1 MVFGTYKKAN
11 ILVVDD
17 INSNLIILT
26 EIIRNAGYIARP
38 VTDAKQA
45 MSAIDTL
52 LPNLIILDI
61 SMPDISGFEFCT
73 WLRNNPKTRDIP
85 IIFISTY
92 YSKEDKIK
100 CFQMGAVDYIV
111 KPFDIDEVTTRINT
125 QLKIY
130 KMQQELETYNK
141 SLYKI
146 ISGQIFKI
154 NEEQKNIMNAL
165 TKLIE
170 LHDRRVNY
178 LGRIGKESRLLAMG
192 MQLTLRFR
200 DEISSSFI
208 DSIELAAQLYDIGK
222 IAIRDSILLKN
233 CSELTHE
240 ELEILK
246 SHTTIG
252 ANTLMDIFDKNAQNQ
267 FGRMAINIAW
277 AHHENW
283 DGSGYPRGLSGT
295 DIPLCARIVHL
306 VHTYDALT
314 NGRGYERHYSHEESV
329 EIINMESGSK
339 FDPEIVKVFNK
350 LHRQFKIAQEIMSY
364 KS

>member
-1 MVFGTYKKAN
+1 MVCDKKAN

-17 INSNLIILT
+17 ISSNLIILT

-73 WLRNNPKTRDIP
+73 WLKDNPKTREIP

-92 YSKEDKIK
+92 YSKADQIK
-100 CFQMGAVDYIV
+100 CFQLGAVDYIS
-111 KPFDIDEVTTRINT
+111 KPFDFDEVTTRINT

-130 KMQQELETYNK
+130 KMQQELEAYNK

-146 ISGQIFKI
+146 ISGQLLRI
-154 NEEQKNIMNAL
+154 NEDQKNIMNAL

-170 LHDRRVNY
+170 VHDNRVNY
-178 LGRIGKESRLLAMG
+178 LHRIGKNSRLLAMG
-192 MQLTLRFR
+192 MQLTSRFR

-208 DSIELAAQLYDIGK
+208 DTIELAAQLYDIGK
-222 IAIRDSILLKN
+222 IGIRESILFKNASDLTREERDVLK
-233 CSELTHE
+233 T
-240 ELEILK
+240 
-246 SHTTIG
+246 HTTIG
-252 ANTLMDIFDKNAQNQ
+252 ANILKEIFDKNVQNQ

-283 DGSGYPRGLSGT
+283 DGTGYPRGLSGT
-295 DIPLCARIVHL
+295 DIPLCARIVYL
-306 VHTYDALT
+306 VNTYDALT
-314 NGRGYERHYSHEESV
+314 NGRGYEHSYSHEDSV
-329 EIINMESGSK
+329 EYINMEAGSK
-339 FDPEIVKVFNK
+339 FDPDIVKVFNK
-350 LHRQFKIAQEIMSY
+350 LHRQFKVTQEILHY
-364 KS
+364 